1 MNYSCHI
8 FPFFDCIL
16 EILSKLKARP
26 KDWMIIKQIKY
37 FGGLELEQ
45 WLPIQFEVIST
56 PGWIESQ
63 GRRPILLIQTRNIKL
78 SKVLSA
84 YYQ

>member
-1 MNYSCHI
+1 M
-8 FPFFDCIL
+8 
-16 EILSKLKARP
+16 
-26 KDWMIIKQIKY
+26 
-37 FGGLELEQ
+37 ELEQ

-84 YYQ
+84 YYQWIENEKIIWQIARISEVFNQIGDRVL

>member
-1 MNYSCHI
+1 
-8 FPFFDCIL
+8 
-16 EILSKLKARP
+16 
-26 KDWMIIKQIKY
+26 MIIKQIKY

-84 YYQ
+84 YYQWIKNEKIIWQIARISEVCNQIGDRVL